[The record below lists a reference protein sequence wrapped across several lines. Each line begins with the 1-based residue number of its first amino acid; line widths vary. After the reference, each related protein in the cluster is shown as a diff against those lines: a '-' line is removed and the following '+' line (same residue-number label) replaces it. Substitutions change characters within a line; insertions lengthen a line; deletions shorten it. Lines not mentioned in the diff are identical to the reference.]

1 MCTKPVMC
9 GRSSQQLGKK
19 EPKGWEK
26 SSVIIETLH
35 LMMYVQS
42 LREKEDNLL
51 PTEWKE
57 SEDQV
62 DRVDQVDQVDRA
74 ATMIVL
80 GTLI

>member
-1 MCTKPVMC
+1 
-9 GRSSQQLGKK
+9 
-19 EPKGWEK
+19 
-26 SSVIIETLH
+26 
-35 LMMYVQS
+35 MMYVQS

-62 DRVDQVDQVDRA
+62 DRVDQVDQVDQVDLA
-74 ATMIVL
+74 AMMIVS